1 MKKAARILLTIGA
14 IFNLLITIGVA
25 IAGLVMAIIT
35 LAAGSIFP
43 AEYYSEIANAIT
55 ETWPEVDPEAL
66 KWIVLGIQALI
77 ILLIATALFVLYLVF
92 TIISFNGA
100 KGKGKG
106 IFIANIVF
114 SIICE
119 NWLCF
124 VGGILGVVGVS
135 IENRRAE
142 QAKEEAAKPVEVKKE
157 EPKQVEAKKEEPKPV
172 EEAPKEEAK

>member
-14 IFNLLITIGVA
+14 IFNLLVTIGVA
-25 IAGLVMAIIT
+25 IAGVVMAIIA
-35 LAAGSIFP
+35 LAAGSLFP
-43 AEYYSEIANAIT
+43 ELYSDLATMIQ
-55 ETWPEVDPEAL
+55 ETWPEVDPDAL
-66 KWIVLGIQALI
+66 MWIVRGIQALI
-77 ILLIATALFVLYLVF
+77 ILVTSFAGFVLYLVA
-92 TIISFNGA
+92 TIIAFNGA
-100 KGKGKG
+100 KGKKKG

-114 SIICE
+114 SIFCE
-119 NWLCF
+119 NLLIF

-135 IENRRAE
+135 IEERKAE